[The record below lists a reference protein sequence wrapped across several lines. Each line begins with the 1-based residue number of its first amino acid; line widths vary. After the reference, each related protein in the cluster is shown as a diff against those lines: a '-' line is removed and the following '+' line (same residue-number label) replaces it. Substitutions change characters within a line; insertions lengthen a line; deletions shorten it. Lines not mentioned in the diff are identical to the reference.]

1 MKRGERASKRK
12 RYCFI
17 EGEPRKM
24 VSEREKKE
32 KERD

>member
-17 EGEPRKM
+17 KGGPRKM
-24 VSEREKKE
+24 VSQREIKE